1 MRRSKPQLIEEV
13 MQNLIKELGL
23 EKGLKEVKIYTTF
36 DELVGTRITNLVT
49 KKYMSNRKLVV
60 HLKSSIAR
68 SELMMIRNELAA
80 EINRKLGEQAID
92 GIILS

>member
-1 MRRSKPQLIEEV
+1 MRRSKPQQLNEV
-13 MQNLIKELGL
+13 VQSLIKELGL
-23 EKGLKEVKIYTTF
+23 EKGLKEVKVYNTF
-36 DELVGTRITNLVT
+36 DELVGERITNLVT
-49 KKYMSNRKLVV
+49 RKYISNRKLVV

-92 GIILS
+92 GLILS

>member
-1 MRRSKPQLIEEV
+1 MRRSKPQQINEV
-13 MQNLIKELGL
+13 MQSLIKELGL
-23 EKGLKEVKIYTTF
+23 EKGLKEVKVYTVF

-49 KKYMSNRKLVV
+49 RKYMSNRKLVV

>member
-1 MRRSKPQLIEEV
+1 MRRSKPQQLSEV
-13 MQNLIKELGL
+13 MQSLIKELGL
-23 EKGLKEVKIYTTF
+23 EKGLKEAEVYTVF
-36 DELVGTRITNLVT
+36 DELVGERITKLIT
-49 KKYMSNRKLVV
+49 RRYMSNRKLVI

-80 EINRKLGEQAID
+80 EINRKLSEQAID

>member
-1 MRRSKPQLIEEV
+1 MRRSKPQQLNEVVRSLIE
-13 MQNLIKELGL
+13 ELGL
-23 EKGLKEVKIYTTF
+23 EKGLEELKVYATF
-36 DELVGTRITNLVT
+36 EELVGVRITSLVT
-49 KKYMSNRKLVV
+49 RRYISNRKLVV

-80 EINRKLGEQAID
+80 EINRKLGKQAID